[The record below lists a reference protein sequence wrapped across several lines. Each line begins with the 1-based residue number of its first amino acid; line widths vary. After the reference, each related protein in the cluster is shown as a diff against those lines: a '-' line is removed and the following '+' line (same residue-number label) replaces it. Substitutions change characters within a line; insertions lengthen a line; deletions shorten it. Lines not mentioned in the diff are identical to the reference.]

1 MTDIEK
7 RIELVNKRDEIL
19 TRFKS
24 LHTMLF
30 EAAADLANANAELA
44 RIDERIK
51 IQKLPIV
58 GSDEDK

>member
-1 MTDIEK
+1 MNDIEK
-7 RIELVNKRDEIL
+7 RTKLVIKRDEIL

-30 EAAADLANANAELA
+30 EAGADLANANADLA

-51 IQKLPIV
+51 INEI
-58 GSDEDK
+58 SDIPKKEEE